1 VATALNGTG
10 MTPRV
15 VLTSR
20 VESAAGAST
29 VPWGDGWEQAAHPSA
44 HFPSLREG
52 TKLALHLKARSESLK
67 TSLSRNLPSSL
78 VALLLLCSVALA
90 GCKQPAP
97 TQETP
102 APQASPTPSPSPSQ
116 AAGAADAGGG
126 ALSSEQLQALVDEA
140 RACAQG
146 EACALAGAGTC
157 TCAQP
162 VNASRAAE
170 IDAAAARV
178 ECGGAVVRC
187 ANPGAARCEAGQCV
201 GVTP

>member
-1 VATALNGTG
+1 MKIPV
-10 MTPRV
+10 
-15 VLTSR
+15 SR
-20 VESAAGAST
+20 
-29 VPWGDGWEQAAHPSA
+29 D
-44 HFPSLREG
+44 
-52 TKLALHLKARSESLK
+52 
-67 TSLSRNLPSSL
+67 LPSRL
-78 VALLLLCSVALA
+78 GALLLLCSVALA
-90 GCKQPAP
+90 GCKQSAP
-97 TQETP
+97 TQATP
-102 APQASPTPSPSPSQ
+102 PSEPSTPQASPQ
-116 AAGAADAGGG
+116 AAGAADAAG
-126 ALSSEQLQALVDEA
+126 ALSSEQLQALVDGA

-178 ECGGAVVRC
+178 DCGGAVVRC